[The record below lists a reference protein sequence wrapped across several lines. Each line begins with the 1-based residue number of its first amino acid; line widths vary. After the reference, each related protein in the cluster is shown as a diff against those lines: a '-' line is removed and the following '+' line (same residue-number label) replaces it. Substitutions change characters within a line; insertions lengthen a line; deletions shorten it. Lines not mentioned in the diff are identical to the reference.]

1 MRPEQDGPTPRHQR
15 LEQLLLDELR
25 GLFRD
30 DVEDPAL
37 YDVRIAA
44 VVLSV
49 DYRHLRVH
57 YTHIGK
63 TPDRALDRVTPFLRA
78 RLADAVDLKRVPELH
93 FVRDV

>member
-37 YDVRIAA
+37 YGLHVAA

-57 YTHIGK
+57 YTHARE